1 MLELGAGTG
10 YLGMHLARDLS
21 PSRIVLT
28 EMEQGNALGWL
39 TRNVEA
45 NRRAGV
51 PLPLPRRLLSS
62 CCYHDL
68 CSLGAAPAPRDGI
81 REVDS
86 GRG

>member
-1 MLELGAGTG
+1 VAGRCVLELGAGTG

-51 PLPLPRRLLSS
+51 PHCRCPGGCCPLVAIMICAR
-62 CCYHDL
+62 
-68 CSLGAAPAPRDGI
+68 
-81 REVDS
+81 
-86 GRG
+86 